1 MLRFQRASINQG
13 TVIYESNPII
23 VKNTAAL
30 SITVRFSIRQ
40 KSIHFIQMEPSEFT
54 LSPVILLF
62 IYLFID
68 LLILYFNYFTFRV
81 LHNLFVLL

>member
-54 LSPVILLF
+54 LSPVILF
-62 IYLFID
+62 YLFID
-68 LLILYFNYFTFRV
+68 FLILYFNYFTFRV